1 MCQKCYNIT
10 IDVSYTRPMSP
21 VVRALLPAIFL
32 ASSLGT
38 APARGNPDVWVEAG
52 IVFEFED
59 YRVTGLTFVWRF
71 DDYYSS
77 RAIRTHDH
85 DRNGVLGP
93 AEVEELRTG
102 TFDPLA
108 RFDYYVHV
116 WARGGKLEGHDVD
129 RFTARVEEDR
139 LVYEFSVPL
148 TPPVDPGDG
157 PMMASL
163 FDGERVV
170 DFRLS
175 ESDFLLVRG
184 AMKTDCKFRVARG
197 SGALSGHSQ
206 SVTLECGA

>member
-1 MCQKCYNIT
+1 M
-10 IDVSYTRPMSP
+10 PP
-21 VVRALLPAIFL
+21 VVRASLPAIFL

-38 APARGNPDVWVEAG
+38 TPARGNPDVWVEAG
-52 IVFEFED
+52 IVFEFEE

-93 AEVEELRTG
+93 AEVEALRTG

-116 WARGGKLEGHDVD
+116 WARGQKLEGHEVD
-129 RFTARVEEDR
+129 RFTASVEEGR

-148 TPPVDPGDG
+148 TPPVDPDDG
-157 PMMASL
+157 PMTASL
-163 FDGERVV
+163 FDEERVV
-170 DFRLS
+170 DFRFS
-175 ESDFLLVRG
+175 ESDFLLVGG
-184 AMKTDCKFRVARG
+184 AMKTGCKFRVARG
-197 SGALSGHSQ
+197 SGALSGHPQ
-206 SVTLECGA
+206 PVTLECGA